1 MFKAGQSFDQQNK
14 VVLDYTPNF
23 KTSIYE
29 SILIKMIS

>member
-1 MFKAGQSFDQQNK
+1 MFKAGQFDQQNK

-29 SILIKMIS
+29 SILVQINE